1 MNISSFTKY
10 CRDINQVKLKNVYII
25 LQQIY
30 LANGVPNFIRITR
43 VLWEILQKKHFGL
56 YFSGHSVYIHVK
68 MLTAQPVAKLI
79 LSQIH
84 GHRATV
90 I

>member
-1 MNISSFTKY
+1 M
-10 CRDINQVKLKNVYII
+10 VYQI
-25 LQQIY
+25 LSESPEFCGRY
-30 LANGVPNFIRITR
+30 YK
-43 VLWEILQKKHFGL
+43 KKHFGL